1 LTKGE
6 FEHQY
11 LPNLQA
17 FYGAALIAAY
27 RREKAIEST
36 GLFMD
41 SSLLPD
47 CDIFR
52 YEQYDKDT
60 YFVHLMQSLDQT
72 RFAHVTYPLNPI
84 LIEATGGHWSLA
96 YDLCYLKNIHG
107 HITNPVLDPRIRAKH
122 AAAWNLIRRRH
133 KPLLDT
139 LESNNFEPRAISDF
153 DWSEAIKRIDEDGTH
168 GP

>member
-1 LTKGE
+1 MV
-6 FEHQY
+6 H
-11 LPNLQA
+11 
-17 FYGAALIAAY
+17 
-27 RREKAIEST
+27 RREKAIDST
-36 GLFMD
+36 GLFID

-47 CDIFR
+47 CDIFH

-72 RFAHVTYPLNPI
+72 RFPNATYPLHPI
-84 LIEATGGHWSLA
+84 LIEDTDGQWSLA
-96 YDLCYLKNIHG
+96 YDFRYLKNIHG
-107 HITNPVLDPRIRAKH
+107 HMNNPALGSRIRAKH

-139 LESNNFEPRAISDF
+139 LESNDFEPRAICDF